1 MIRQIGFIIIMI
13 SIGLLSCRQSSTTGL
28 TSNID
33 SSKITL
39 DTIVYSNYLKAVDN
53 ESTFQFFLVA
63 KIRDLNTGHLREICT
78 KGDFLEGALHME
90 YKIEYD
96 SLGLLKIENLQRFNK
111 NRYFE
116 FKDTAALKNLG
127 LNNYTIDDLVNFEKS
142 HNIDSLAKVIE
153 KGKWSIAISEDK
165 IMLLYAHSLFNRGI
179 LTGENN
185 CFGGTLIHVEDKWI
199 EERKKQQAE
208 MKRQMDL
215 IKKNKK

>member
-1 MIRQIGFIIIMI
+1 MIRQIGFIIIMF
-13 SIGLLSCRQSSTTGL
+13 SIGLLSCRQSNTTGL
-28 TSNID
+28 TRDID

-39 DTIVYSNYLKAVDN
+39 DTIIYNNYLKAVDN
-53 ESTFQFFLVA
+53 ESTFQFFLVV
-63 KIRDLNTGHLREICT
+63 KIKDLNTGQVREICT

-90 YKIEYD
+90 YKTDYD
-96 SLGLLKIENLQRFNK
+96 SLGIAKIENLQRNNK

-116 FKDTAALKNLG
+116 FKDTAALNNLG
-127 LNNYTIDDLVNFEKS
+127 LNNYTIDDLTKFEKS
-142 HNIDSLAKVIE
+142 HNIDSFAQVIK
-153 KGKWSIAISEDK
+153 KGKWSLAISEDK

-215 IKKNKK
+215 IKKDKK